1 LPDASAIRFTQSRR
15 WQKAA
20 AISQAEDSV
29 MRLFMFKSE
38 GSGGLQAFAPDS
50 AGEQLP
56 SRHGPWTA
64 VGVVR
69 EDKNPPH
76 GMSRSVIEKSI
87 TDQGFQLY
95 KVKKPADR

>member
-1 LPDASAIRFTQSRR
+1 
-15 WQKAA
+15 
-20 AISQAEDSV
+20 

-38 GSGGLQAFAPDS
+38 GTRGLHAFAPDPG
-50 AGEQLP
+50 GEQLP

-69 EDKNPPH
+69 EDKDPPH
-76 GMSRSVIEKSI
+76 RMSREAIEKSF

-95 KVKKPADR
+95 KMKKAAVA

>member
-1 LPDASAIRFTQSRR
+1 
-15 WQKAA
+15 
-20 AISQAEDSV
+20 

-38 GSGGLQAFAPDS
+38 GNRGLHAFAPDP

-69 EDKNPPH
+69 EDKAPPH
-76 GMSRSVIEKSI
+76 NMKRDDIEKGIS
-87 TDQGFQLY
+87 DQGFQFY
-95 KVKKPADR
+95 RMKKTDD